1 MEKENWKKRMNELK
15 IKGKPSEMG
24 YDANDVSSIFE
35 YSKGLLG
42 HTLRDFAALGYED
55 RKGKGG
61 LGEMVEEIYF
71 GYDKNSSPEA
81 DFSMAGVE
89 LKCTPLKK
97 GKKKSL
103 LIKERLVCGMI
114 DYIEEAGKDFEHSH
128 FYEKC
133 RLMLLL
139 FYLHIAKVNKLDL
152 EFLFSVLWKLPEK
165 DLLIIRNDY
174 EIIHNKIVQGLAHTL
189 SEGDTM
195 YLAACRKGSKGKD
208 VTKQYNS
215 EILAPTRAFSLKMA
229 YMRTILD
236 CIEKSGENA
245 ICNFDLPEIQEAV
258 TINELKQH
266 TFDEIIL
273 ERFRPFVGKNEQQL
287 ADELGLDLSK
297 RSKNKFFQIANAIAN
312 VRKNNNINLSEEF
325 RKSGMMMKT
334 VRVQANGRIKE
345 AMSFENI
352 DYQEIYDNDNWYD
365 SRLYEIFSSRF
376 LFVTFKEQ
384 TLNDNNYLL
393 DKVFFWTMP
402 PDDLRIAELYWSN
415 IRTNVLNN
423 AIEPINFWN
432 AKLHQNFHV
441 RPKGRN
447 GDDLTDNPNGGKC
460 KKYCYWFN
468 NEYISQIIQQDTL

>member
-1 MEKENWKKRMNELK
+1 MKKQ
-15 IKGKPSEMG
+15 
-24 YDANDVSSIFE
+24 YDKADINSIFE

-42 HTLRDFAALGYED
+42 HTLRDFVSSDYEA

-71 GYDKNSSPEA
+71 GYDKNSNPDA
-81 DFSMAGVE
+81 DFSIAGVE

-97 GKKKSL
+97 STKGEL

-114 DYIEEAGKDFEHSH
+114 DYVEEAGKDFEHSH

-139 FYLHIAKVNKLDL
+139 FYLHIAQVNQLDL

-165 DLLIIRNDY
+165 DLLIIKNDY
-174 EIIHNKIVQGLAHTL
+174 EIIHSKIIQGLAHTL

-195 YLAACRKGSKGKD
+195 YLGACRKGSKGSD

-215 EILAPTRAFSLKMA
+215 DIPAPTRAFSLKMA
-229 YMRTILD
+229 YMRTVLD
-236 CIEKSGENA
+236 YVRKSGKNA
-245 ICNFDLPEIQEAV
+245 ISNFELSKIQETV
-258 TINELKQH
+258 STEELKHH

-273 ERFRPFVGKNEQQL
+273 GRFSSFLGKDEQHLSQ
-287 ADELGLDLSK
+287 ELGLDLSK
-297 RSKNKFFQIANAIAN
+297 GSKSKFFQIANSIAGEGRSSN
-312 VRKNNNINLSEEF
+312 VNLSEEF
-325 RKSGMMMKT
+325 QKAGLMMKT
-334 VRVQANGRIKE
+334 IRVQANGKIKE

-352 DYQEIYDNDNWYD
+352 NYQEIYDNDNWYE
-365 SRLYEIFSSRF
+365 SRLYEIFTSRF
-376 LFVTFKEQ
+376 LFVIFKEQ
-384 TLNDNNYLL
+384 TLQSGDYLL

-402 PDDLRIAELYWSN
+402 PEDLSLAESCWCN
-415 IRTNVLNN
+415 IRSSVLNN
-423 AIEPINFWN
+423 TINPMNFWG

-447 GDDLTDNPNGGKC
+447 AKDLADNPNGGKC

-468 NEYISQIIQQDTL
+468 NDYISKIVKDN

>member
-1 MEKENWKKRMNELK
+1 MGGRKKQLNMHYNPTD
-15 IKGKPSEMG
+15 I
-24 YDANDVSSIFE
+24 SSIFE

-42 HTLRDFAALGYED
+42 HTLREFASQDYET
-55 RKGKGG
+55 RKGKGS
-61 LGEMVEEIYF
+61 LGEMVEDIYF
-71 GYDKNSSPEA
+71 GYDKNSDPNA
-81 DFSMAGVE
+81 DFSIAGVE

-97 GKKKSL
+97 SKKDEL

-139 FYLHIAKVNKLDL
+139 FYLHIVQTNQLDL

-165 DLLIIRNDY
+165 DLIIIRNDY
-174 EIIHNKIVQGLAHTL
+174 EIIHNKIVKGLAHTL

-195 YLAACRKGSKGKD
+195 YLGACRKGSKGSD

-215 EILAPTRAFSLKMA
+215 DIPAPTRAFSLKMA

-236 CIEKSGENA
+236 YVQKSGKNA
-245 ICNFDLPEIQEAV
+245 ISNFDIPKEEETVSIS
-258 TINELKQH
+258 ELKQNS
-266 TFDEIIL
+266 FDEIIL
-273 ERFRPFVGKNEQQL
+273 NRFRPYIGKNELQL
-287 ADELGLDLSK
+287 SAELHLNLLNGNKS
-297 RSKNKFFQIANAIAN
+297 KFFQIANAIAN
-312 VRKNNNINLSEEF
+312 EGKCNNINLSEEF
-325 RKSGMMMKT
+325 RKAGMMLKT
-334 VRVQANGRIKE
+334 IRVQANGRIKE

-352 DYQEIYDNDNWYD
+352 NYQEIYDNDVWYE
-365 SRLYEIFSSRF
+365 SRLYEIFTSRF

-384 TLNDNNYLL
+384 SQNTGNYVL

-402 PDDLRIAELYWSN
+402 SDDLRFAELYWTN

-423 AIEPINFWN
+423 TIEPVNFWS
-432 AKLHQNFHV
+432 AKLHQYFHV

-447 GDDLTDNPNGGKC
+447 SDDLADNPNGGKC

-468 NEYISQIIQQDTL
+468 NDYITKIINEN

>member
-1 MEKENWKKRMNELK
+1 MNELK
-15 IKGKPSEMG
+15 VKGKPNEMG
-24 YDANDVSSIFE
+24 YDVTDVSSIFE

-42 HTLRDFAALGYED
+42 HTLRDFVEEGYEG

-71 GYDKNSSPEA
+71 GYDKNSNPEA
-81 DFSMAGVE
+81 DFSIAGVE

-128 FYEKC
+128 FYKKC

-152 EFLFSVLWKLPEK
+152 EFLFSVLWKLSEK
-165 DLLIIRNDY
+165 DLLIIKNDY

-195 YLAACRKGSKGKD
+195 YLGACRKGSKGKD
-208 VTKQYNS
+208 ATKQYNS
-215 EILAPTRAFSLKMA
+215 DIPAPTRAFSLKMA

-236 CIEKSGENA
+236 CIEQSGENA
-245 ICNFDLPEIQEAV
+245 ICNFDLPEMQEAV

-273 ERFRPFVGKNEQQL
+273 ERFRPFIGKNEQQL
-287 ADELGLDLSK
+287 ADELGLDLSNG
-297 RSKNKFFQIANAIAN
+297 SKSKFFQIANAIAN
-312 VRKNNNINLSEEF
+312 IRKNSNINLSEEF

-334 VRVQANGRIKE
+334 VRIQSNGRIKE

-365 SRLYEIFSSRF
+365 SRLYEIFTRRF

-384 TLNDNNYLL
+384 TPNGNDYLL
-393 DKVFFWTMP
+393 DNVFFWTMP
-402 PDDLRIAELYWSN
+402 QDDLRIAELYWSN

-423 AIEPINFWN
+423 AIEPVNFWST
-432 AKLHQNFHV
+432 KLHQNFHV

-447 GDDLTDNPNGGKC
+447 GDDLTENPNGGKC

-468 NEYISQIIQQDTL
+468 NDYISQIIQQNTL

>member
-1 MEKENWKKRMNELK
+1 MNELK
-15 IKGKPSEMG
+15 VKGKMKGKG
-24 YDANDVSSIFE
+24 YDATDVTSIFE

-42 HTLRDFAALGYED
+42 HSLRDFAEEGYEV

-71 GYDKNSSPEA
+71 GYDKNSNPEA
-81 DFSMAGVE
+81 DFAMAGIE

-97 GKKKSL
+97 GKKEEL

-114 DYIEEAGKDFEHSH
+114 DYVEEASKDFEHSH

-139 FYLHIAKVNKLDL
+139 FYLHIAEIGSLDL
-152 EFLFSVLWKLPEK
+152 KFIFSVLWKFPEK
-165 DLLIIRNDY
+165 DLLIIKNDY
-174 EIIHNKIVQGLAHTL
+174 EIIHNKIVQGLAHTI

-195 YLAACRKGSKGKD
+195 YLGACRKGSKGSD

-215 EILAPTRAFSLKMA
+215 DIPAPTRAFSLKMA

-236 CIEKSGENA
+236 FVLKSEQEA
-245 ICNFDLPEIQEAV
+245 ICNFDLPNVQETV
-258 TINELKQH
+258 SINELKQH
-266 TFDEIIL
+266 TFDEVIL
-273 ERFRPFVGKNEQQL
+273 NRFRQFIGKNEQQL
-287 ADELGLDLSK
+287 SEELNLDLSK
-297 RSKNKFFQIANAIAN
+297 GSKSKYFQIANAIASEKKNSN
-312 VRKNNNINLSEEF
+312 VNLSEEF
-325 RKSGMMMKT
+325 RKAGMMMKT
-334 VRVQANGRIKE
+334 VRIQANGRIKE

-365 SRLYEIFSSRF
+365 SRLYEIFTSRF

-384 TLNDNNYLL
+384 TLNGKDYLL

-402 PDDLRIAELYWSN
+402 LDDLRIAELYWSN

-423 AIEPINFWN
+423 AIEPMNFWS
-432 AKLHQNFHV
+432 AKLRQNFHV

-468 NEYISQIIQQDTL
+468 NDYISQIIQQNTL

>member
-1 MEKENWKKRMNELK
+1 MAMQKQYN
-15 IKGKPSEMG
+15 PS
-24 YDANDVSSIFE
+24 DITSIFE

-42 HTLRDFAALGYED
+42 HTLRDFASPDYEA

-61 LGEMVEEIYF
+61 LGEMVEEVYF
-71 GYDKNSSPEA
+71 GYDKNNCPDA
-81 DFSMAGVE
+81 DFSIAGVE

-97 GKKKSL
+97 GKNEEL

-114 DYIEEAGKDFEHSH
+114 DYIEEARRDFEHSH
-128 FYEKC
+128 FFEKC

-139 FYLHIAKVNKLDL
+139 FYLHIAQTSQLDL

-165 DLLIIRNDY
+165 DLLIIKNDY
-174 EIIHNKIVQGLAHTL
+174 EIIHNKIVNGLAHTL

-195 YLAACRKGSKGKD
+195 YLGACRKGSKGSN

-215 EILAPTRAFSLKMA
+215 DIPAPTRAFSLKMA

-236 CIEKSGENA
+236 FVQSSGKNA
-245 ICNFDLPEIQEAV
+245 ISNIDLPRIQETVSA
-258 TINELKQH
+258 NELKQH
-266 TFDEIIL
+266 SFDEIIL
-273 ERFRPFVGKNEQQL
+273 NRFQPYIGKNEQQL
-287 ADELGLDLSK
+287 AIELGLDLSNG
-297 RSKNKFFQIANAIAN
+297 SKSKFFQIANAIAN
-312 VRKNNNINLSEEF
+312 EGKSNNINLSEEF

-334 VRVQANGRIKE
+334 IRVQAKGRIKE

-352 DYQEIYDNDNWYD
+352 NYQEIFDNDNWYE
-365 SRLYEIFSSRF
+365 SRLYEIFTSRF

-384 TLNDNNYLL
+384 TINGKDYLL

-402 PDDLRIAELYWSN
+402 PDDLRFAEFYWNN

-423 AIEPINFWN
+423 AIDPVNFWT

-447 GDDLTDNPNGGKC
+447 SDDLTDNPNGGKC

-468 NEYISQIIQQDTL
+468 NDYITKIVNEN

>member
-1 MEKENWKKRMNELK
+1 MDKNYN
-15 IKGKPSEMG
+15 PS
-24 YDANDVSSIFE
+24 DITSIFE

-42 HTLRDFAALGYED
+42 HTLRDFASSDYET

-71 GYDKNSSPEA
+71 GYDKNNNPDA
-81 DFSMAGVE
+81 DFSIAGVE

-97 GKKKSL
+97 SKKEEL

-114 DYIEEAGKDFEHSH
+114 DYIEEAGKDFESSH
-128 FYEKC
+128 FYKKC

-139 FYLHIAKVNKLDL
+139 FYLHIAQANQLDL

-165 DLLIIRNDY
+165 DLLIIKNDY
-174 EIIHNKIVQGLAHTL
+174 KIIHNKIVQGLAHTL

-195 YLAACRKGSKGKD
+195 YLGACRKGSKGSD

-215 EILAPTRAFSLKMA
+215 DIPAPTRAFSLKMA

-236 CIEKSGENA
+236 YVQKSGKNA
-245 ICNFDLPEIQEAV
+245 ISNFDLPAEQETV
-258 TINELKQH
+258 SINELKQN

-273 ERFRPFVGKNEQQL
+273 NRFRPFVGKNEQQL
-287 ADELGLDLSK
+287 AKELNLDLSNG
-297 RSKNKFFQIANAIAN
+297 SKSKFFQIANAIASEG
-312 VRKNNNINLSEEF
+312 KSSNINHSEEF
-325 RKSGMMMKT
+325 RKAGMMMKT
-334 VRVQANGRIKE
+334 IRVQANGRINE

-352 DYQEIYDNDNWYD
+352 NYQEIYDNDVWHE
-365 SRLYEIFSSRF
+365 SRLYEIFTSRF

-384 TLNDNNYLL
+384 TKNAGDYIL

-402 PDDLRIAELYWSN
+402 PEDLRFAEFYWNN

-423 AIEPINFWN
+423 AIESVNFWS
-432 AKLHQNFHV
+432 AGLRQNFHV

-447 GDDLTDNPNGGKC
+447 SDDLADNPNGGKC

-468 NEYISQIIQQDTL
+468 NDYISKIVREN

>member
-1 MEKENWKKRMNELK
+1 MIKEYNPTD
-15 IKGKPSEMG
+15 IT
-24 YDANDVSSIFE
+24 SIFE

-42 HTLRDFAALGYED
+42 HTLRDFASSDYKT

-71 GYDKNSSPEA
+71 GYNKNNNPDA
-81 DFSMAGVE
+81 DFSVAGVE

-97 GKKKSL
+97 SKKEEL

-114 DYIEEAGKDFEHSH
+114 DYVEEASKDFEHSH

-139 FYLHIAKVNKLDL
+139 FYLHIAQVNQLDL

-165 DLLIIRNDY
+165 DLLIIKNDY

-195 YLAACRKGSKGKD
+195 YLGACRKGSKKSKP
-208 VTKQYNS
+208 TKQYNS
-215 EILAPTRAFSLKMA
+215 KILAPKRAFSLKMA
-229 YMRTILD
+229 YMRTIL
-236 CIEKSGENA
+236 EYVQQSGKNA
-245 ICNFDLPEIQEAV
+245 ISNFDIPKEQEIVSFE
-258 TINELKQH
+258 ELKQH
-266 TFDEIIL
+266 SFDEIIL
-273 ERFRPFVGKNEQQL
+273 NRFHPFIGKSEQQL
-287 ADELGLDLSK
+287 AKELNLDLSNG
-297 RSKNKFFQIANAIAN
+297 SKSKFFQIANAIASEG
-312 VRKNNNINLSEEF
+312 KSSNINLSEEF
-325 RKSGMMMKT
+325 RKAGMMMKT
-334 VRVQANGRIKE
+334 IRVQSNGRIKE

-352 DYQEIYDNDNWYD
+352 NYQEIYDNDIWYE
-365 SRLYEIFSSRF
+365 SRLYEIFTSRF

-384 TLNDNNYLL
+384 IQNTGDYIL

-402 PDDLRIAELYWSN
+402 PEDLRFAELYWSN

-423 AIEPINFWN
+423 AIESVNFWS
-432 AKLHQNFHV
+432 AGLRQNFHV

-447 GDDLTDNPNGGKC
+447 SDDLADNPNGGKC

-468 NEYISQIIQQDTL
+468 NDYIAKIVREN

>member
-1 MEKENWKKRMNELK
+1 MAKQYN
-15 IKGKPSEMG
+15 P
-24 YDANDVSSIFE
+24 NDVSSIFE

-42 HTLRDFAALGYED
+42 HTLRDFASSNYEA
-55 RKGKGG
+55 RKGKGS

-71 GYDKNSSPEA
+71 GYDKNSNPDA
-81 DFSMAGVE
+81 DFSIAGVE

-97 GKKKSL
+97 GKKEEL

-114 DYIEEAGKDFEHSH
+114 DYIDEAGKDFEHSH

-139 FYLHIAKVNKLDL
+139 FYLHIAQVNQLDL

-165 DLLIIRNDY
+165 DLLIIKNDY
-174 EIIHNKIVQGLAHTL
+174 EIIHNKIVQGFAHTL

-195 YLAACRKGSKGKD
+195 YLGACRKGSKKSKP
-208 VTKQYNS
+208 TKQYNS
-215 EILAPTRAFSLKMA
+215 EILAPKRAFSLKTG
-229 YMRTILD
+229 YMRTVL
-236 CIEKSGENA
+236 EYVKQSGKNA
-245 ICNFDLPEIQEAV
+245 ISNFDIPKEIESV
-258 TINELKQH
+258 SIEELKQH
-266 TFDEIIL
+266 PFDEIIL
-273 ERFRPFVGKNEQQL
+273 NRFRPFIGKNGQQL
-287 ADELGLDLSK
+287 ASELGIDLSK
-297 RSKNKFFQIANAIAN
+297 GSKSKFFQISNVIASEG
-312 VRKNNNINLSEEF
+312 RCSIINLSEEF
-325 RKSGMMMKT
+325 RKAGMMMKT
-334 VRVQANGRIKE
+334 IRVQANGRIKE

-352 DYQEIYDNDNWYD
+352 NYQEIYDNDNWYD
-365 SRLYEIFSSRF
+365 SRLYEIFTSRF

-384 TLNDNNYLL
+384 TTNTGDYAL

-402 PDDLRIAELYWSN
+402 PEDLRFAEFYWSN

-423 AIEPINFWN
+423 AIEPMNFWS

-447 GDDLTDNPNGGKC
+447 SDDLADNPNGGKC

-468 NEYISQIIQQDTL
+468 NDYISKIVREN

>member
-1 MEKENWKKRMNELK
+1 MAMQKQYN
-15 IKGKPSEMG
+15 PS
-24 YDANDVSSIFE
+24 DITSIFE

-42 HTLRDFAALGYED
+42 HTLRDFASPDYEA

-61 LGEMVEEIYF
+61 LGEMVEEVYF
-71 GYDKNSSPEA
+71 GYDKNNYPDA
-81 DFSMAGVE
+81 DFSIAGVE

-97 GKKKSL
+97 GKKEEL

-114 DYIEEAGKDFEHSH
+114 DYIEEARRDFEHSH
-128 FYEKC
+128 FFEKC

-139 FYLHIAKVNKLDL
+139 FYLHIAQTSQLDL

-165 DLLIIRNDY
+165 DLLIIKNDY
-174 EIIHNKIVQGLAHTL
+174 EIIHNKIVNGLAHTL

-195 YLAACRKGSKGKD
+195 YLGACRKGSKGSN

-215 EILAPTRAFSLKMA
+215 DIPAPTRAFSLKMA

-236 CIEKSGENA
+236 FVQSSGKNA
-245 ICNFDLPEIQEAV
+245 ISNIDLPRIQETVSA
-258 TINELKQH
+258 NELKQH
-266 TFDEIIL
+266 SFDEIIL
-273 ERFRPFVGKNEQQL
+273 NRFQPYIGKNEQQL
-287 ADELGLDLSK
+287 AIELGLDLSNG
-297 RSKNKFFQIANAIAN
+297 SKSKFFQIANAIAN
-312 VRKNNNINLSEEF
+312 EGKSNNINLSEEF
-325 RKSGMMMKT
+325 QKSGMMMKT
-334 VRVQANGRIKE
+334 IRVQANGRIKE

-352 DYQEIYDNDNWYD
+352 NYQEIFDNDNWYE
-365 SRLYEIFSSRF
+365 SRLYEIFTSRF
-376 LFVTFKEQ
+376 LFVTFKKQ
-384 TLNDNNYLL
+384 TINGKDYLL

-402 PDDLRIAELYWSN
+402 PDDLRFAEFYWNN

-423 AIEPINFWN
+423 AIDPVNFWT

-447 GDDLTDNPNGGKC
+447 SDDLTDNPNGGKC

-468 NEYISQIIQQDTL
+468 NDYITKIVNEN

>member
-1 MEKENWKKRMNELK
+1 MLNLK
-15 IKGKPSEMG
+15 TVPCFINHGAKAMTKN
-24 YDANDVSSIFE
+24 YNQTDISSIFE

-42 HTLRDFAALGYED
+42 HSLRDFVASDYEA

-71 GYDKNSSPEA
+71 GYDKNSNPDA
-81 DFSMAGVE
+81 DFSVAGVE

-97 GKKKSL
+97 SKKEEL

-139 FYLHIAKVNKLDL
+139 FYLHIAQANQLDL
-152 EFLFSVLWKLPEK
+152 EFIFSVLWKLPEK

-195 YLAACRKGSKGKD
+195 YLGACRKGSKGSD

-215 EILAPTRAFSLKMA
+215 DIPAPTRAFSLKMA

-236 CIEKSGENA
+236 YVQKSGKTA
-245 ICNFDLPEIQEAV
+245 ISNFDLPIDQETV
-258 TINELKQH
+258 SINELKQY
-266 TFDEIIL
+266 TFDEIML
-273 ERFRPFVGKNEQQL
+273 NRFRPFIGKNEQQL
-287 ADELGLDLSK
+287 SMELNLDLSNG
-297 RSKNKFFQIANAIAN
+297 SKSKFFQIANAIASEN
-312 VRKNNNINLSEEF
+312 KNSNINLSEEF
-325 RKSGMMMKT
+325 RKAGMMMKT
-334 VRVQANGRIKE
+334 IRVQANGRIKE

-352 DYQEIYDNDNWYD
+352 NYQEIFDNDDWFE
-365 SRLYEIFSSRF
+365 SRLYEIFTSRF

-384 TLNDNNYLL
+384 TPNTGDYLL

-402 PDDLRIAELYWSN
+402 PEDLRFAELYWSN
-415 IRTNVLNN
+415 IRTNVLKN
-423 AIEPINFWN
+423 AIDPANFWS
-432 AKLHQNFHV
+432 ARLHQNFHV

-447 GDDLTDNPNGGKC
+447 SDDLTDNPNGGKC

-468 NEYISQIIQQDTL
+468 NDYISKIVREN

>member
-1 MEKENWKKRMNELK
+1 MNK
-15 IKGKPSEMG
+15 QYNPTDI
-24 YDANDVSSIFE
+24 SSIFE

-42 HTLRDFAALGYED
+42 HTLREFVSKEFEA
-55 RKGKGG
+55 RKGKGS

-71 GYDKNSSPEA
+71 GYDKNNNPAA
-81 DFSMAGVE
+81 DFSIAGVE

-97 GKKKSL
+97 SKKDEL

-139 FYLHIAKVNKLDL
+139 FYLHIAQANQLDL

-165 DLLIIRNDY
+165 DLLIIKNDY
-174 EIIHNKIVQGLAHTL
+174 NIIHDKIVHGLAHTL

-195 YLAACRKGSKGKD
+195 YLAACRKGSKGTD
-208 VTKQYNS
+208 VTKQFNS
-215 EILAPTRAFSLKMA
+215 DILAPTRAYSLKMA

-236 CIEKSGENA
+236 YVQRSGQNA
-245 ICNFDLPEIQEAV
+245 VSNIDISQVQESV
-258 TINELKQH
+258 TTSELKKH

-273 ERFRPFVGKNEQQL
+273 SRFQSYIGKNEKELTKRLQL
-287 ADELGLDLSK
+287 NLSSG
-297 RSKNKFFQIANAIAN
+297 SKSKFFQIANSIAN
-312 VRKNNNINLSEEF
+312 NGKSSNINLSEEF
-325 RKSGMMMKT
+325 RKAGLMMKT
-334 VRVQANGRIKE
+334 IRVQANGKIKE

-352 DYQEIYDNDNWYD
+352 NYQEVYDNDNWYD
-365 SRLYEIFSSRF
+365 SRLYEIFTSRF
-376 LFVTFKEQ
+376 LFVVFKEQ
-384 TLNDNNYLL
+384 TPHKSDYIL

-402 PDDLRIAELYWSN
+402 QEDIRIAEFYWQN
-415 IRTNVLNN
+415 IRGNVLNN
-423 AIEPINFWN
+423 MIEPKNFWS
-432 AKLHQNFHV
+432 AKLHQYFHV

-447 GDDLTDNPNGGKC
+447 SKDLADNPNGGKC

-468 NEYISQIIQQDTL
+468 NDYISKIVNEN